1 MTTKDP
7 EVFNCVTRAP
17 LLYFIRSWVA
27 LFFKVV
33 SESVSLVF
41 YLHWFHPWNL
51 SQLLYPTN
59 PNNGRFLLLQIP
71 INEQQNIQKLDEQI
85 KRNYKQ
91 IHTKQ
96 TVAPPASRGQWRLSS
111 NLEITLCQS
120 KSTVPR
126 KCTNPF
132 RQQIM
137 QVCTE
142 RNTMCRHDNKYTQ
155 WGNK

>member
-1 MTTKDP
+1 MKCF
-7 EVFNCVTRAP
+7 V
-17 LLYFIRSWVA
+17 I
-27 LFFKVV
+27 
-33 SESVSLVF
+33 F
-41 YLHWFHPWNL
+41 YLHWFHPCNL
-51 SQLLYPTN
+51 SQLLHPSN
-59 PNNGRFLLLQIP
+59 PNNSRFLLLQIP
-71 INEQQNIQKLDEQI
+71 INEQKNIQKLDEQI

-120 KSTVPR
+120 KITVLR
-126 KCTNPF
+126 KCTNPL

-142 RNTMCRHDNKYTQ
+142 RNTMHWQKYKSSETTNNARLHRRKYSDMDGWCTQ
-155 WGNK
+155 LNCIFSWREK